1 MEKYLSFSIGNLRF
15 IDSIRFLST
24 SLETLVQNLKDKG
37 VDQLK
42 ITQYWT
48 PIDALDM
55 MTRKQIYP
63 YKYISNFDRF
73 NETKLP
79 PKEQFYND
87 LSESSLSDDDYLH
100 AQNVWKIF
108 NLKSLGEYH
117 DIYLTYDILLLA
129 DVFEYFRKLSLAFM
143 D

>member
-73 NETKLP
+73 LMKLNYH
-79 PKEQFYND
+79 PKNSFTTIF
-87 LSESSLSDDDYLH
+87 
-100 AQNVWKIF
+100 QNPLCPMMIISMHKMFGRFLI
-108 NLKSLGEYH
+108 
-117 DIYLTYDILLLA
+117 
-129 DVFEYFRKLSLAFM
+129 
-143 D
+143 